1 MQSFGDTF
9 LTAAQYFYG
18 EIGADK
24 LTVNDAEIRARLQV
38 KGDYREVMTD
48 KCLINLQSVIRCAY
62 SAVKV
67 PVVFSESSVNLGFG
81 EIMSRNLAERL
92 KGCDEA
98 FVFAVT
104 LGYGVDRLL
113 SRLAVTSVSE
123 HFVTDAFASAL
134 AEAACDYT
142 EKILAEGLS
151 CGRRFSLGYGDL
163 PLFYQARVLAA
174 VRADKTLGITLSDTL
189 LMSPKKSVTA
199 ILGILK

>member
-1 MQSFGDTF
+1 M
-9 LTAAQYFYG
+9 TAAQYFYG

-67 PVVFSESSVNLGFG
+67 PVFLNENSVNLGFG
-81 EIMSRNLAERL
+81 EIVSRNLSDCL
-92 KGCDEA
+92 KGCDSA
-98 FVFAVT
+98 FIFAVT

-113 SRLAVTSVSE
+113 SKLAVSSVSE
-123 HFVTDAFASAL
+123 HFVTDAFASAF
-134 AEAACDYT
+134 AEAACEYT
-142 EKILAEGLS
+142 EKVLAAGHVV
-151 CGRRFSLGYGDL
+151 GRRFSPGYGDL
-163 PLFYQARVLAA
+163 PLGIQPQVLAS
-174 VRADKTLGITLSDTL
+174 VMADKRLGIVLSDSL

-199 ILGILK
+199 IVGILK